1 MFENVLEPKT
11 DDEIVDSLIDDTM
24 SNKINWDSD
33 NNYIFCKIKIN
44 SDIDLIFRIYDI
56 SHEEEDDD
64 DFDMYRLD
72 GRYYD
77 NRYDT
82 SVRIINLS
90 VSMKKKNISKETYI
104 KNIKTSQ
111 MRLMYLL
118 EYITP
123 TLKNN

>member
-24 SNKINWDSD
+24 LNKINWDSD

-44 SDIDLIFRIYDI
+44 SDIDLIFRIYDL

-77 NRYDT
+77 NRYDMC
-82 SVRIINLS
+82 VRIINLS

>member
-77 NRYDT
+77 NRYDM